1 MFSDDETLT
10 PDPDADDPL
19 ALEAPLSL
27 TPGIR
32 IGTLAKTAGAVQTR
46 NIRKMGRKDLKKGGE
61 GARGKNVLEGA
72 RVKSKDLKQALK

>member
-1 MFSDDETLT
+1 MT
-10 PDPDADDPL
+10 PDGDDDAL
-19 ALEAPLSL
+19 GLSGEAPLSGPL